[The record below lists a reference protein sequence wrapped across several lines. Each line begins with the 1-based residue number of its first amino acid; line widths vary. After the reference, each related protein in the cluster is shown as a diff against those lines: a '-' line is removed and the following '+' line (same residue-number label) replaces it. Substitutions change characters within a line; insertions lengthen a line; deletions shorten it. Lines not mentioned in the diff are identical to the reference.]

1 MSRFKIAAR
10 NNSDRWYHG
19 RAKLFPVDNVN
30 PVQIFDPNLGHFVNH
45 PEAEKETSLVE
56 LKGPFIYFL
65 STVNVDR
72 LEPTYVIAPVVESTS
87 PGIGSCNLIVIRPS
101 RDPAFRADD
110 QAGRDAFAV
119 KLWQILTAP
128 YMNGAH
134 VHLRYD
140 KDGRVTTN
148 GEGPLVV
155 EYLSCGGWEWYPVS
169 CSIFSNLT
177 V

>member
-19 RAKLFPVDNVN
+19 RATLFPVDDAN
-30 PVQIFDPNLGHFVNH
+30 PVQIFDPGLGHFVNH
-45 PEAEKETSLVE
+45 PEAETETSLVE

-72 LEPTYVIAPVVESTS
+72 LEPTYVIAPAVESTS
-87 PGIGSCNLIVIRPS
+87 PSIGSCNLIVIRPS
-101 RDPAFRADD
+101 RDPGFRADD
-110 QAGRDAFAV
+110 QAGRNAFAV
-119 KLWQILTAP
+119 KLGQILTAP

-140 KDGRVTTN
+140 EDGKVTTDS
-148 GEGPLVV
+148 EGPLVV
-155 EYLSCGGWEWYPVS
+155 EYLSCGGWEWHPVS
-169 CSIFSNLT
+169 YSIFSNLT